1 MTGSGGA
8 GYEAGQ
14 GAGPA
19 EVAAILAA
27 LARLAEEEAQSGDA
41 PPGATSPG
49 AWVLSARPGPATP
62 ARPVRPAPSEG

>member
-8 GYEAGQ
+8 GRGAGE

-27 LARLAEEEAQSGDA
+27 LARLAEEEAQSGDV
-41 PPGATSPG
+41 PPGPTSPG
-49 AWVLSARPGPATP
+49 SWVLSTRPGRETP
-62 ARPVRPAPSEG
+62 PHPLHPTPPQG